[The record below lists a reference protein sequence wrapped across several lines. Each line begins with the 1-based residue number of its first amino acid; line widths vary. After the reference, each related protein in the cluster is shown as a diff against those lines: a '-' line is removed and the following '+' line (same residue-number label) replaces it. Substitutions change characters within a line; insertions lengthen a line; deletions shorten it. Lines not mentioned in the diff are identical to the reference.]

1 MLRSVLIAI
10 ACVIVLVLV
19 FAYFALQFTSQ

>member
-10 ACVIVLVLV
+10 AGVIVLVLV
-19 FAYFALQFTSQ
+19 FAYFALEFTSQ